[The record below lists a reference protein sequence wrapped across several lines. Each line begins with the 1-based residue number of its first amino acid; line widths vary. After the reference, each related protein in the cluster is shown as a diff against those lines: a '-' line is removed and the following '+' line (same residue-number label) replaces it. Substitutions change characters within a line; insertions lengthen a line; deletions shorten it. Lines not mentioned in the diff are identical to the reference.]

1 MKIEPLAPEELQLF
15 RRRTTVIVIVIA
27 LVFSLLAS
35 RLWYLQIVM
44 GEENA
49 ERSLGNR
56 IRLIPQAAPRG
67 VIYDRNGVAIAD
79 NRPAYQLQLIR
90 EDSPDLEKTLRN
102 LSSSLNIPHAA
113 LLKKLEDHRHQ
124 ARFKPIILEED
135 LEYKKV
141 VIIETYQEDFPG
153 VSIVVQSRRF
163 YPHNKIAAH
172 ILGYVG
178 IRNEGQKKKLSKN
191 QLSSGQIVGQ
201 ANTELIYNEALI
213 GTDGGK
219 QIEVD
224 YVGRELRI
232 LNKPV
237 NPVPG
242 RDVYLTIDTRI
253 QRFINSTMKGESG
266 AVVVMRPKTGEILA
280 MGSFPNF
287 NPNMFAAGINR
298 KNWSRLM
305 NNPGKPLQN
314 KAIQG
319 TYSPGSMFKLVTA
332 YAGLDQKIITPETT
346 HFCPGYYNLNGGK
359 ISYGCWKQGGHG
371 TVDLHKAIGES
382 CNVYFYHVAVE
393 MGIDTLHDYAQKFGI
408 GDKTG
413 VNLLNEKQ
421 GLMPNSAWKEK
432 VFGKPWYT
440 GETPSVAIGQ
450 GAVSVTPLQ
459 IVNMINTIANDGK
472 AIKPHLL
479 LEKKIEFQN
488 TGLSQEY
495 LALIRNGMMGAVHDL
510 HGTAKG
516 MRSEIWNIGAK
527 TGTVQ
532 IISKKTMKSL
542 DDEQK
547 KLKKFQNHAW
557 VVAFGPVEDPE
568 ISVVVLI
575 EHGKKSSYAISFA
588 KKIFDYYIE
597 NFYLPNRSAQHDSE
611 TPPLFA
617 QRLQAAFQ

>member
-1 MKIEPLAPEELQLF
+1 MNSDPLAPEELQLF
-15 RRRTTVIVIVIA
+15 RTRTTIIVIVIA
-27 LVFSLLAS
+27 LIFSLLAS

-44 GEENA
+44 GNENS

-90 EDSPDLEKTLRN
+90 EDSPDLERTLRN
-102 LSSSLNIPHAA
+102 LSKALNIPHAS

-135 LEYKKV
+135 LEYKKAA
-141 VIIETYQEDFPG
+141 IIETYQEDFPG
-153 VSIVVQSRRF
+153 ISIVVQSRRF

-172 ILGYVG
+172 VLGYVG
-178 IRNEGQKKKLSKN
+178 VRNEEQKRKLSKN
-191 QLSSGQIVGQ
+191 QLSSGQIIGQ
-201 ANTELIYNEALI
+201 ASTELIHNETLI

-232 LNKPV
+232 MNKPV
-237 NPVPG
+237 APVPG
-242 RDVYLTIDTRI
+242 RDTYLTIDTRI
-253 QRFINSTMKGESG
+253 QRFIHSIMRGESG

-287 NPNMFAAGINR
+287 NPNLFAAGINR
-298 KNWSRLM
+298 KNWNRLM
-305 NNPGKPLQN
+305 NNPDKPLQN

-332 YAGLDQKIITPETT
+332 YAGLEQKIISPETT
-346 HFCPGYYNLNGGK
+346 YFCPGYYNLKGGK
-359 ISYGCWKQGGHG
+359 ASYACWKQGGHG
-371 TVDLHKAIGES
+371 VVDLTKAIRES
-382 CNVYFYHVAVE
+382 CNVFFYHVAVE
-393 MGIDTLHDYAQKFGI
+393 MGVDTLHDYAQKFGF
-408 GDKTG
+408 GVKTG
-413 VNLLNEKQ
+413 INLVNEKS
-421 GLMPNSAWKEK
+421 GLVPNSDWKLET
-432 VFGKPWYT
+432 FGERWYA
-440 GETPSVAIGQ
+440 GETPPVAIGQ

-459 IVNMINTIANDGK
+459 IVNFINIIANNGK
-472 AIKPHLL
+472 VIQPHLL
-479 LEKKIEFQN
+479 LEKESEFQN
-488 TGLSQEY
+488 LDLNQEY
-495 LALIRNGMMGAVHDL
+495 LELIRKGMTEVVNDP

-516 MRSEIWNIGAK
+516 VRSKIWTIGAK

-532 IISKKTMKSL
+532 VISKKTRKTL
-542 DDEQK
+542 DEEQL
-547 KLKKFQNHAW
+547 KLKKYQNHAW

-568 ISVVVLI
+568 LSVAVLI
-575 EHGKKSSYAISFA
+575 EHGKKSSYAVPFA

-597 NFYLPNRSAQHDSE
+597 NYYLPRRAALNDLESQ
-611 TPPLFA
+611 PLA